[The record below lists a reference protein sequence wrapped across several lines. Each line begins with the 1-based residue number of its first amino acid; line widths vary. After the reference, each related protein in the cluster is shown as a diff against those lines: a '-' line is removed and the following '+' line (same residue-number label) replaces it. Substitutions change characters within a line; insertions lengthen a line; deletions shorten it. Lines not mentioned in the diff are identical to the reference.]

1 MNLEDILG
9 RVQDIARDQLDDD
22 SIELAMDMK
31 ANDVPGW
38 DSLAHVRIVIAAE
51 KEFGA
56 SFDTSEI
63 VDLQN
68 IGSLV
73 ELIASKTQAA

>member
-1 MNLEDILG
+1 MTESEILA
-9 RVQDIARDQLDDD
+9 RVQEIVCYQLDDD
-22 SIELAMDMK
+22 SLTLAMDLK

-51 KEFGA
+51 REFGA
-56 SFDTSEI
+56 RFDTSEI

-68 IGSLV
+68 IGGLV
-73 ELIASKTQAA
+73 QLIASKI

>member
-1 MNLEDILG
+1 MTETEILA
-9 RVQDIARDQLDDD
+9 RVQDIVRDQLDDD
-22 SIELAMDMK
+22 NIELAMDIK

-51 KEFGA
+51 REFGA
-56 SFDTSEI
+56 RFDTSEI

-68 IGSLV
+68 IGELV
-73 ELIASKTQAA
+73 KLIASKI